1 MTSVGIVYHSGFGH
15 TAALARAVGEGALSV
30 PGTAARL
37 VFAEDAARDPDALG
51 AYDALV
57 LGCPTYMAGPSAP
70 FKEFL
75 DATSAIWL
83 RQGWKDKL
91 AAGFTTSGGY
101 SGDKLSTLTQ
111 LMLFAMQHGMV
122 WVGLGLPDGGGSGTA
137 PPDSL
142 NRLGAYA
149 GAMAKSDTDLGL
161 EGTHD
166 SDVATAAA
174 LGRRVAVCAQRWQR
188 EPVVSQKVP
197 QTERPAR

>member
-15 TAALARAVGEGALSV
+15 TATLARAVGEGALTV
-30 PGTAARL
+30 PGTTARL
-37 VFAEDAARDPDALG
+37 VFAEDAARDPNVLDP
-51 AYDALV
+51 YDALV

-70 FKEFL
+70 FKAFL
-75 DATSAIWL
+75 DATSEIWL

-91 AAGFTTSGGY
+91 AAGFTNSGGY
-101 SGDKLSTLTQ
+101 SGDKLSTLVQ

-122 WVGLGLPDGGGSGTA
+122 WVGLGLPDGGGSGSA

-142 NRLGAYA
+142 NRLGGYA

-161 EGTHD
+161 EGTPD

-174 LGRRVAVCAQRWQR
+174 LGRRVAVCAQRWER
-188 EPVVSQKVP
+188 
-197 QTERPAR
+197 RPAVSPTAPQVERTAR